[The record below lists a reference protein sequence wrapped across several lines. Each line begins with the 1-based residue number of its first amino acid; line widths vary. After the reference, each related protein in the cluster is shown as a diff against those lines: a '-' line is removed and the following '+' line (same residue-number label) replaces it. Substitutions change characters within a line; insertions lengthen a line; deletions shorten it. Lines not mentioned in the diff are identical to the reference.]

1 MITLNGVDLLIKA
14 NALLQ
19 DQPWA
24 KETMKLTQVEQKG
37 STLVFYGTG
46 LLRGDSSI
54 DLDLLK
60 NLDEL
65 SQSLA
70 KNYKLAE

>member
-19 DQPWA
+19 EQPWT

-46 LLRGDSSI
+46 LLREDKSI
-54 DLDLLK
+54 DLELLK
-60 NLDEL
+60 HLDEL

-70 KNYKLAE
+70 KTYKLAE